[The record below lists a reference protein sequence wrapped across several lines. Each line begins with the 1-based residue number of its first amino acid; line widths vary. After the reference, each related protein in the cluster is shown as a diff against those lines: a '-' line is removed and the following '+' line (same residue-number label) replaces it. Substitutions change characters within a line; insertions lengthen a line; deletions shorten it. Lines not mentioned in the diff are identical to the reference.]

1 MKPLNIAFA
10 GTPEIAATTLE
21 HLIQSQHNIIAVYTQ
36 PDRPAGRGKKP
47 KPSEVK
53 VIAEQNNLPV
63 FQPLSFKKS
72 PESVAELKNLKPD
85 VMIVIAYGLLL
96 PKAVLDIPKLGCINI
111 HVSLLPKYRGAAPIQ
126 RAILNGDKETG
137 ITMMR
142 MDEGLDT
149 GDILTTE
156 TMSIGDNETSAELH
170 DRIAQQSGPLLVS
183 TLEGLLLNK
192 ITPTKQSDGGTYAH
206 KIQKSEGSIDWKKT
220 AQEIHNKIRGFQTW
234 PSAFTNISGQT
245 VKIIQSEP
253 STQTTNNPPGTIISI
268 DKTGFKI
275 QTSENIINITKLQF
289 PGKKAMKISDILNG
303 RDLTPLINT
312 TLT

>member
-36 PDRPAGRGKKP
+36 PDRPSGRGKKP
-47 KPSEVK
+47 KPSKVK
-53 VIAEQNNLPV
+53 VIAEQNNLRV

-137 ITMMR
+137 ITIMR

-156 TMSIGDNETSAELH
+156 IISIGDNETSAELH

-253 STQTTNNPPGTIISI
+253 LTQTTNNPPGTIISI
-268 DKTGFKI
+268 DKTGLKI